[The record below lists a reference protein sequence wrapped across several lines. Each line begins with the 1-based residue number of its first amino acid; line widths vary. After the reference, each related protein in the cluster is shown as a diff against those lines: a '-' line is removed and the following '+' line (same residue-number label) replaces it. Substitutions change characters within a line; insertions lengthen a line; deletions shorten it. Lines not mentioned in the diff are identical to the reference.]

1 MLRNTSGQR
10 WRVFAFNVTTNQ
22 EVTGDAANITAK
34 LSKDYGTAKEL
45 ADVNPTETEDG
56 FYLFDLTQSET
67 NAFDLAIY
75 PESSTPDVQV
85 IGVPG
90 NFVTESSSGS
100 TPAPSASVSGTV
112 PFDLVGGVVE
122 PTEVVI
128 GNVPESGAKSGTI
141 QLALIVGDDYLAT
154 NGRSLSWPVTVPTG
168 TTIGGSSCELRFI
181 QASGACTPFEITF
194 DGSITVGDA
203 GFAVLSFDMPSAETV
218 TIVPGEYEFFVMWIG
233 DDDEEITKVY
243 NRQLVKWKLRS
254 V

>member
-67 NAFDLAIY
+67 NAVDLEIY

-90 NFVTESSSGS
+90 NFVTETSSGS
-100 TPAPSASVSGTV
+100 TPAPSAPVEGSV
-112 PFDLVGGVVE
+112 PFGLDGPVIE
-122 PTEVVI
+122 PTEVA
-128 GNVPESGAKSGTI
+128 VPYFSQATLLDELQPII
-141 QLALIVGDDYLAT
+141 QGDDYSGSNAF
-154 NGRSLSWPVTVPTG
+154 VFTVPAPSGYTDASVVTFGGHSANCGSASVVGWSSTG
-168 TTIGGSSCELRFI
+168 T
-181 QASGACTPFEITF
+181 
-194 DGSITVGDA
+194 ITVDGA
-203 GFAVLSFDMPSAETV
+203 NWILTFELTNAET
-218 TIVPGEYEFFVMWIG
+218 
-233 DDDEEITKVY
+233 DLLDETLAYHWSVQVAEDSRELT
-243 NRQLVKWKLRS
+243 VKKSDVKRPVRVLAKQT
-254 V
+254 